1 MHGTLRFVTAL
12 GLACPCLAGIGEAYG
27 PPAQAQEDVER
38 RTGRVTRTDI
48 PPVIDGVLDDEVWE
62 QATPIGELVQVVPLQ
77 GVAPTERTE
86 VRFLHDKDKLYIGI
100 RCFDREPDKIIT
112 TTRLRDA
119 FLDTD
124 DRVELV
130 FDTFL
135 DRRNAF
141 FFQMNAGGSR
151 GDALI
156 TNNGADFNKP
166 WNGIWEGRSSIDSQ
180 GWTTEL
186 AIPFKTLNFREG
198 LSTWG
203 FNMMR
208 YIGRKLERA
217 RWSTSQR
224 DYRLF
229 NIVHAGDLTGLEGM
243 DQGIGLDLV
252 PFFVSKLRGPREDD
266 AGIEIDDTDLT
277 GKAGLD
283 AFYKLTPSLNLGLT
297 YNTDFAETEVDTRQ
311 NNLTRFPVLFPEQRD
326 FFLQDAGLF
335 EFPGDTIPFFSRRIG
350 LTGDGQ
356 EVPILAGARMTGRAG
371 DYNIGV
377 VDVQTRDAT
386 LEDATGQPF
395 ELGGQNLFATRI
407 SKNIG
412 EQSNVGGIVTSG
424 DPNGGDNTVVGLD
437 AQYRTSRFD
446 GDKNFVATV
455 WGLYSDVE
463 DVSDAE
469 MAYGLSVAYPNDI
482 WSWSA
487 SFTEVQENFDPALG
501 FVRRNDIRRYS
512 GRVNYQPRPDDSIVR
527 QYEFSI
533 DTDLFTTTRDV
544 VETWNLEVQPFGV
557 ELHTGD
563 AFRIEFEHTHDELF
577 EPFEIRD
584 GIVIPVGGY
593 DFTRGRI
600 EVESSKVR
608 DFSIG
613 FNLGLGDYYDGVRQ
627 RYSVFTSWR
636 PAPLFKGSV
645 EYVHNDLDLEDG
657 SFTTQFGT
665 LRADFSFTPE
675 LAWNNFLQWDN
686 ESDTWGLNSRV
697 FWLPRPGRE
706 IFLVFN
712 ETLER
717 EDGSLSPLFQEL
729 SFKIGYTIRF

>member
-1 MHGTLRFVTAL
+1 MHGTLRFVTVL
-12 GLACPCLAGIGEAYG
+12 GLACPWVSGVGEAAG
-27 PPAQAQEDVER
+27 GTSQAQGDVER
-38 RTGRVTRTDI
+38 RTGTVTRTDT
-48 PPVIDGVLDDEVWE
+48 PPKIDGLLDDEVWK

-77 GVAPTERTE
+77 GVEPTEKTE
-86 VRFLHDKDKLYIGI
+86 VRFLYDKDKLYIGI
-100 RCFDREPDKIIT
+100 RCFDQEPDKIIT

-119 FLDTD
+119 FLDSD

-166 WNGIWEGRSSIDSQ
+166 WNGIWEGRSNIDSQ

-252 PFFVSKLRGPREDD
+252 PFFVSKLRGPLEDA
-266 AGIEIDDTDLT
+266 AGLEVDDTDLT
-277 GKAGLD
+277 GKAGVD

-377 VDVQTRDAT
+377 VDVQTREAT
-386 LEDATGQPF
+386 LENPNGQPF
-395 ELGGQNLFATRI
+395 ELGGQNLFAARI

-412 EQSNVGGIVTSG
+412 EQSNVGGIVTNG
-424 DPNGGDNTVVGLD
+424 DPNGGDNTVLGLD
-437 AQYRTSRFD
+437 AQYRTSRFG
-446 GDKNFVATV
+446 GDKNFVATA

-463 DVSDAE
+463 DVSE
-469 MAYGLSVAYPNDI
+469 SELAYGLSVAYPNDI

-501 FVRRNDIRRYS
+501 FVRRSDIRRYL

-544 VETWNLEVQPFGV
+544 VETWNLEVQPYGV
-557 ELHTGD
+557 EFHTGD

-584 GIVIPVGGY
+584 GIVIPVGDY

-600 EVESSKVR
+600 EVESSTAR

-613 FNLGLGDYYDGVRQ
+613 FNVGLGDYYDGVRQ
-627 RYSVFTSWR
+627 RYSVFSSWR
-636 PAPLFKGSV
+636 PDPLFKGSV
-645 EYVHNDLDLEDG
+645 EYAHNDLDLEGG
-657 SFTTQFGT
+657 SFTTQFGM

-686 ESDTWGLNSRV
+686 ESDTWGLNSRI